1 MAKITVFYQYK
12 GYGYDDT
19 VHQQVVNM
27 PPRKTLTIGDIKRT
41 PEKITFEFEK
51 PTVSILKVIVEI

>member
-12 GYGYDDT
+12 GDGYDDI

-27 PPRKTLTIGDIKRT
+27 PPRETLTIGEIKRSLD
-41 PEKITFEFEK
+41 KITFEFEK
-51 PTVSILKVIVEI
+51 PTVSILKVRVES